1 MEVIF
6 QVMTGSGTTVCL
18 SLRNAAIVSFASLLT
33 IIASFSSCKTI
44 LPVEGHVC
52 IGIGKWKTSVRGP
65 EITQVLSLTCTRQGK
80 HSYLS
85 PALRR
90 LMLISARADRARAP
104 WPKSDKSLRV
114 QTFDFVHAII
124 ASTIFGKGNVYI
136 FNITS
141 SQDVFKSVSKDLAV
155 KI

>member
-52 IGIGKWKTSVRGP
+52 VGIGKWKTSVRGP
-65 EITQVLSLTCTRQGK
+65 EITQV
-80 HSYLS
+80 
-85 PALRR
+85 
-90 LMLISARADRARAP
+90 
-104 WPKSDKSLRV
+104 
-114 QTFDFVHAII
+114 
-124 ASTIFGKGNVYI
+124 
-136 FNITS
+136 
-141 SQDVFKSVSKDLAV
+141 
-155 KI
+155 